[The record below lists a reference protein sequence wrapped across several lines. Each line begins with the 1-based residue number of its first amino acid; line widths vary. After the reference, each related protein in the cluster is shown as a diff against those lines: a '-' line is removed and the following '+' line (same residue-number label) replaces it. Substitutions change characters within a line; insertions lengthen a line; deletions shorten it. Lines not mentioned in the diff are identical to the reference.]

1 MWGRPGNQGPFGQ
14 PPTERPT
21 ETINTGGPAAAPPP
35 AAGPPPG
42 QTERIGTPPP
52 NMQRPDYPPPPPI
65 PPAGP
70 TETLATPGEEPA
82 PGKKKRRF
90 LRDPLSVVLVC
101 IIVVCLV
108 IAGLVGAELYV
119 RHVANTKVAEA
130 VACEVKD
137 QATASFGVAPLMLW
151 QQLTKHYTNISV
163 STAGNQI
170 RDAKGM
176 KIDIN
181 IRNVQLKNTP
191 TPRAPSDRSTRPI
204 TWTSDG
210 IKQIGPERDPG
221 AGPFVTNT
229 VTTHPND
236 GTIELKGML
245 DNLTAKPVVSGTG
258 LQLQIV
264 SFNALGFTM
273 PKESVQST
281 LDDFTSNSPRTTRWA
296 STRTACR
303 SPTSGVTSHFST
315 QNATIPTGQQQ
326 RPLLRQP
333 LASAPATMRARRAV
347 VRPLRGAGLQPSPS
361 STARVPDRPSRVA
374 PASSIASASAA
385 VRMPPLALTPSRPPT
400 VWLITATARTD
411 APPAGWNPVEVLTKS
426 APASSA
432 ARHTCTSVR
441 SSAPVNSTA
450 DSTITFSTAPGDGA
464 RAPPR
469 YRSAPRR
476 CRRRARRRCR

>member
-1 MWGRPGNQGPFGQ
+1 
-14 PPTERPT
+14 
-21 ETINTGGPAAAPPP
+21 
-35 AAGPPPG
+35 G

-52 NMQRPDYPPPPPI
+52 NMQQPDYRPPPPI

-70 TETLATPGEEPA
+70 TEKLATPGDEPT
-82 PGKKKRRF
+82 PGKKRRF

-119 RHVANTKVAEA
+119 RHVANSKVAEA

-163 STAGNQI
+163 SSAGNQV

-181 IRNVQLKNTP
+181 IRNVQLKDTQDSKG
-191 TPRAPSDRSTRPI
+191 TIGSLDATV

-210 IKQIGPERDPG
+210 IKESVQNAIPVL
-221 AGPFVTNT
+221 GPFVTNT

-236 GTIELKGML
+236 GTIEMKGML
-245 DNLTAKPVVSGTG
+245 DNLTTRPVVSGTG

-281 LDDFTSNSPRTTRWA
+281 LDDFTSNFTKNYPLGIHADSVQVT
-296 STRTACR
+296 S
-303 SPTSGVTSHFST
+303 SGVTSHFST
-315 QNATIPTGQQQ
+315 QNASIPTGNNND
-326 RPLLRQP
+326 PCFANL
-333 LASAPATMRARRAV
+333 
-347 VRPLRGAGLQPSPS
+347 
-361 STARVPDRPSRVA
+361 
-374 PASSIASASAA
+374 
-385 VRMPPLALTPSRPPT
+385 
-400 VWLITATARTD
+400 
-411 APPAGWNPVEVLTKS
+411 
-426 APASSA
+426 
-432 ARHTCTSVR
+432 
-441 SSAPVNSTA
+441 
-450 DSTITFSTAPGDGA
+450 
-464 RAPPR
+464 
-469 YRSAPRR
+469 
-476 CRRRARRRCR
+476 